1 MKISGGSGT
10 TTLALL
16 ALILCGILV
25 GCRKKNEEPM
35 IIKPTVGIG
44 KVTFGMPSREV
55 HRVLGKPDRDTE
67 NFISYDGLGLSI
79 YIFKGLV
86 KGITCR
92 GVSGDP
98 DVKPCKA
105 RTSKG
110 IGIGSTRGQIT
121 EAYGEPTSDERNI
134 LKYESIGATFM
145 VSEDGVTETMLFNQV
160 E

>member
-1 MKISGGSGT
+1 MKAKKYWVCC
-10 TTLALL
+10 LV
-16 ALILCGILV
+16 LILA
-25 GCRKKNEEPM
+25 GCSKKKNEPLVIEPS
-35 IIKPTVGIG
+35 VGIG

-105 RTSKG
+105 RTPKG
-110 IGIGSTRGQIT
+110 IGIGSTREQII

-134 LKYESIGATFM
+134 LKYESLGATFM
-145 VSEDGVTETMLFNQV
+145 VSEDGVTDTMLFG
-160 E
+160 ELK